1 MSILDN
7 SVLLAADKI
16 TVQFGGLTAVNKVD
30 FIIPRE
36 SIVALIGPNG
46 AGKTTFFN
54 VLTGLYEPTSGS
66 VIFDGEKSSAT
77 QPHLIAA
84 RGIART
90 FQNIRLFGAMT
101 ASENVMVAMHPHL
114 KANVFSTV
122 FRTPRQRREERESKQ
137 RAHELLEFVGITG
150 ADEEFAKNLPYG
162 DQRRLE
168 VARALALR
176 PKLLLLDEPT
186 AGMNPQE
193 SAAFTAFVH
202 RVRDQ
207 LGVTILLIE
216 HDMKVVMGTAE
227 RITVL
232 EYGTKIAE
240 GTPAEIRSN
249 PKVIEAYLGKA
260 ATEGAA

>member
-1 MSILDN
+1 MSDLLLDARG
-7 SVLLAADKI
+7 V
-16 TVQFGGLTAVNKVD
+16 TVQFGGLTAVNNVD
-30 FIIPRE
+30 FQIPRG

-54 VLTGLYEPTSGS
+54 VLTGLYDPTAGS
-66 VIFDGEKSSAT
+66 VEFDGSPVTRMA
-77 QPHLIAA
+77 PHKIAA

-101 ASENVMVAMHPHL
+101 ASENVMVAMQPHL
-114 KANVFSTV
+114 RSGVAATIL
-122 FRTPRQRREERESKQ
+122 RTPKQ
-137 RAHELLEFVGITG
+137 RLEEAEARRVASELLSFVGIRG
-150 ADEEFAKNLPYG
+150 VDDEFAKNLPYG

-193 SAAFTAFVH
+193 SANFTAFVH
-202 RVRDQ
+202 RVRDER
-207 LGVTILLIE
+207 GVTVLLIE

-227 RITVL
+227 HITVL
-232 EYGTKIAE
+232 EYGAKIAE
-240 GTPAEIRSN
+240 GTGAQIRSN
-249 PKVIEAYLGKA
+249 QRVIEAYLGKA